1 MDEVQKHNFSRRG
14 IVTSH
19 ILKVV
24 MVLLLIIAIWNKNWT
39 GVFGCIL
46 GIMLSIIP
54 STLKRNYNV
63 TLPWILDI
71 LIAFALFLH
80 IGGVVLNAYQV
91 IPFYDTITHF
101 FSSIIVAFLAFI
113 VIYLLDEYW
122 DGLHMDKYAMAFVV
136 IIFTI
141 AMGVIWEFFEWTIDF
156 LFGTQEQW
164 GLYDTMKDLFI
175 DTIAGIFMAFIGV
188 NLIKKGKFQEII
200 DDLGKQFNN
209 FIINRKK
216 Y

>member
-1 MDEVQKHNFSRRG
+1 MQKNNFSRRG
-14 IVTSH
+14 IATSH

-24 MVLLLIIAIWNKNWT
+24 IVLLLVIAIWNKNWT

-46 GIMLSIIP
+46 GIVLSFIP
-54 STLKRNYNV
+54 TILKRNYNV
-63 TLPWILDI
+63 TLPWIMDI

-80 IGGVVLNAYQV
+80 IGGVVLNAYQF
-91 IPFYDTITHF
+91 IPGYDTITHF
-101 FSSIIVAFLAFI
+101 FSSIIIAFLAFV

-122 DGLHMDKYAMAFVV
+122 GGLHMDKYAMAFVV

-156 LFGTQEQW
+156 LFGTHEQW

-175 DTIAGIFMAFIGV
+175 DTIAGIFMAFTGV

-200 DDLGKQFNN
+200 DDLGKQFEN
-209 FIINRKK
+209 FIINRK
-216 Y
+216 

>member
-1 MDEVQKHNFSRRG
+1 MDEMQKFSFSRRG

-19 ILKVV
+19 FLKVI
-24 MVLLLIIAIWNKNWT
+24 MVLLLVVAVWNKNWS
-39 GVFGCIL
+39 GVFGCIF
-46 GIMLSIIP
+46 GILLSGIP
-54 STLKRNYNV
+54 SILKRNYNV
-63 TLPWILDI
+63 TLPWILDM

-80 IGGVVLNAYQV
+80 IGGLVLYAYQI
-91 IPFYDTITHF
+91 IPGYDMITHF
-101 FSSIIVAFLAFI
+101 FSSIIVAFLAFV

-136 IIFTI
+136 IIFTM
-141 AMGVIWEFFEWTIDF
+141 AMGVIWEFFEWSIDF
-156 LFGTQEQW
+156 LFPTYEQW

-175 DTIAGIFMAFIGV
+175 DTVAGIFMAFIGV
-188 NLIKKGKFQEII
+188 NLIRKGKFKGLI
-200 DDLGKQFNN
+200 DDLGKQFDA